1 MMTTPTARALSALV
15 VTCALIEGRL
25 PGLVASPHDPGA
37 ARTTAPA
44 FTKVYPLKAEEGV
57 FAYARISPD
66 GRQLVYASEMP
77 DPPGSKVIKRTVTL
91 VDLKTQTMVFTE
103 PGIDAYWSNDGRR
116 MIYRSMPGTGDSV
129 AIRHEETGAVA
140 RRIAP
145 VNLGDY
151 YSWAVRD
158 GKDLILTILS
168 NYYYLD
174 GDQGVMPSAR
184 VTSCPGIGVGERPL
198 ISKDGRRITTFVRGN
213 IVVRDLTDCDDI
225 LDTGIQGAKADF
237 SWDGRYI
244 AFHVAKPD
252 LKGYEIQ
259 VVDTTR
265 RTVRTVTNLPGS
277 SLFPSWTRDGR
288 LCFRY
293 DGEDYRGFMIEDH
306 VLDAPERPLPPGG
319 AKVPSAPQWAD
330 LFPETPLPPHRV
342 NLVMI
347 WATWSA
353 HSPQALVDLQRAGA
367 DFRKQRDDAAVW
379 TALEIGSWRSDV
391 DRMRQA
397 NGITLPEIP
406 LAPARLTETEALN
419 QIPTTLLFRDGVA
432 IDRRLGAQSYEELRA
447 WVRQALDSRPQLDP
461 RSGSRVRP
469 RR

>member
-1 MMTTPTARALSALV
+1 MMRTPAARALIALAI
-15 VTCALIEGRL
+15 TCAIVEGRM
-25 PGLVASPHDPGA
+25 PGLVASPGTPRA
-37 ARTTAPA
+37 TAPTFA
-44 FTKVYPLKAEEGV
+44 KVYPLKAEEGV

-66 GRQLVYASEMP
+66 GQQLVYASEMP

-91 VDLKTQTMVFTE
+91 VDLKTQKILFSE
-103 PGIDAYWSNDGRR
+103 PGIDAYWSNDGTR
-116 MIYRSMPGTGDSV
+116 MIYRSMPATGDVV
-129 AIRHEETGAVA
+129 AIRHEDTGAIV
-140 RRIAP
+140 RSIAP

-158 GKDLILTILS
+158 GKNLVLTIDS
-168 NYYYLD
+168 HYYYLD
-174 GDQGVMPSAR
+174 GDQGVMPAGR
-184 VTSCPGIGVGERPL
+184 VIACPGIGVGDRPL

-213 IVVRDLTDCDDI
+213 IVVRDLTDCDNI

-252 LKGYEIQ
+252 LKSYEIQ

-293 DGEDYRGFMIEDH
+293 DNGDYRGFMIEDH

-319 AKVPSAPQWAD
+319 AKVPPAPRWAD

-367 DFRKQRDDAAVW
+367 YFRQERDDASVW

-419 QIPTTLLFRDGVA
+419 QIPTTILFRDGVA
-432 IDRRLGAQSYEELRA
+432 IDRRLGAQSYDQLRA
-447 WVRQALDSRPQLDP
+447 WVGQALDPGR
-461 RSGSRVRP
+461 
-469 RR
+469 

>member
-1 MMTTPTARALSALV
+1 MTTPAARALSALV
-15 VTCALIEGRL
+15 VMCALVEGGVL
-25 PGLVASPHDPGA
+25 GLVASPAVPSS
-37 ARTTAPA
+37 TVPI

-66 GRQLVYASEMP
+66 GRRLVYASEMP
-77 DPPGSKVIKRTVTL
+77 DKPGSKVIKRTVIL
-91 VDLKTQTMVFTE
+91 VDLKTQTILFTD
-103 PGIDAYWSNDGRR
+103 PGIDAYWSNDGMR
-116 MIYRSMPGTGDSV
+116 MIYRSMPGTGDAV
-129 AIRHEETGAVA
+129 AIRHDDTGAVA
-140 RRIAP
+140 RSIAP

-158 GKDLILTILS
+158 GKNIILTILS

-174 GDQGVMPSAR
+174 GDQGVMPAGR
-184 VTSCPGIGVGERPL
+184 VTPCPGIGVGDRPL
-198 ISKDGRRITTFVRGN
+198 ISKDGRRITTFVRGD
-213 IVVRDLTDCDDI
+213 IVVRDLTDCDNI

-252 LKGYEIQ
+252 LKGYEIR

-293 DGEDYRGFMIEDH
+293 DGDDYRGFMIEDH
-306 VLDAPERPLPPGG
+306 VLDAPERPLPPAG
-319 AKVPSAPQWAD
+319 AKVPAAPRWVD

-353 HSPQALVDLQRAGA
+353 HSPQALVDLQRAGSY
-367 DFRKQRDDAAVW
+367 FRQHRDDASVL
-379 TALEIGSWRSDV
+379 TALEIGSWRADV

-406 LAPARLTETEALN
+406 LAPTRLTETEALN
-419 QIPTTLLFRDGVA
+419 QIPTTILFRDGVA
-432 IDRRLGAQSYEELRA
+432 IDRRLGAQSYDELRA
-447 WVRQALDSRPQLDP
+447 WVGQALDPHK
-461 RSGSRVRP
+461 
-469 RR
+469 

>member
-1 MMTTPTARALSALV
+1 MRSPATRALIALV

-25 PGLVASPHDPGA
+25 PGLAASPESPSA
-37 ARTTAPA
+37 TTPTFAR
-44 FTKVYPLKAEEGV
+44 VYPLKAEEGV

-77 DPPGSKVIKRTVTL
+77 DPPGSKAIKRTVTL
-91 VDLKTQTMVFTE
+91 VDLKTQTILFTA
-103 PGIDAYWSNDGRR
+103 PGIDAYWSNDGTR

-129 AIRHEETGAVA
+129 AIRHEDTGVIAHD
-140 RRIAP
+140 IAP

-158 GKDLILTILS
+158 GKNLILTIDS
-168 NYYYLD
+168 HYYYLD
-174 GDQGVMPSAR
+174 GDQGVMPSGR
-184 VTSCPGIGVGERPL
+184 VSPCPGIGVGDRPL
-198 ISKDGRRITTFVRGN
+198 ISKDGQRITTFVRGD
-213 IVVRDLTDCDDI
+213 IVVRGLTDCDNI

-265 RTVRTVTNLPGS
+265 RTVRTVTSLPGS

-306 VLDAPERPLPPGG
+306 VLDVSERPLPAGG
-319 AKVPSAPQWAD
+319 AKVPAAPRWAD
-330 LFPETPLPPHRV
+330 LFPETPVPPHRV

-367 DFRKQRDDAAVW
+367 YFRQQQDDASVW
-379 TALEIGSWRSDV
+379 TALEIGSWRTDV

-419 QIPTTLLFRDGVA
+419 QIPTTILFRDGVA
-432 IDRRLGAQSYEELRA
+432 IDRRLGAQSYDQLRA
-447 WVRQALDSRPQLDP
+447 WVGQALDP
-461 RSGSRVRP
+461 RK
-469 RR
+469 